1 MFRHVLA
8 GHSHHVCLYFHTC
21 CGKTIESMFKT
32 LHTNTDK
39 KVSHK
44 MQSSGPVS
52 FSKIIVSGEEKKRK
66 EMDNDAR
73 NNTLADLYGKRLGNK
88 VARSMST
95 LQIRGTSAPPQITFS
110 QTNNS
115 SINHSMSERRCTSD
129 VSLWRSRTTS
139 SCSGLT
145 NKNYSRFSSHRR
157 TATMLLAQR
166 SNAQGV
172 KDLVSSIENKC
183 TANKSSETAISNPR
197 ERSMLVPDQ
206 ECSVLSQV
214 ANDAYYKVVIGSSN
228 GVAILIKAMN
238 TFPQEAG
245 LQEACCQALGN
256 LCERNGGNQLA
267 VQREDGIKA
276 IVAAM
281 RRHSGS
287 IAVQSAAC
295 EALRT
300 LSTLILAHAD
310 EPQKPSPLLSDVIEL
325 LQMATDMYITPT
337 SKESAEQLLSV
348 LTKQAECVS

>member
-1 MFRHVLA
+1 MR
-8 GHSHHVCLYFHTC
+8 
-21 CGKTIESMFKT
+21 
-32 LHTNTDK
+32 
-39 KVSHK
+39 
-44 MQSSGPVS
+44 SSGQAS
-52 FSKIIVSGEEKKRK
+52 FSEKIVSGKAKKRK

-73 NNTLADLYGKRLGNK
+73 NNTLVDLYGKRVGSK
-88 VARSMST
+88 MARSMST
-95 LQIRGTSAPPQITFS
+95 FQVRAKSAPSQANFSQIT
-110 QTNNS
+110 S
-115 SINHSMSERRCTSD
+115 SPINHSLTDRRCSSD
-129 VSLWRSRTTS
+129 ASLWRSRPS
-139 SCSGLT
+139 SSSGLT

-172 KDLVSSIENKC
+172 KDLVSAIEKKC
-183 TANKSSETAISNPR
+183 TANSSSEMAAAAAISNPL
-197 ERSMLVPDQ
+197 ESIVPDQ
-206 ECSVLSQV
+206 ECSILSQV

-228 GVAILIKAMN
+228 GVAILIKAMHV
-238 TFPQEAG
+238 FPEEAG

-295 EALRT
+295 EALRA

-325 LQMATDMYITPT
+325 LQIATDMYITPT
-337 SKESAEQLLSV
+337 SKDSAEQLLTV
-348 LTKQAECVS
+348 LTETTAVAKQGQCVSS